1 MIPKQDRQGVRQAR
15 EIEQKYDL
23 NKDFS
28 EIQQMAAN
36 AQRAAEHARNISV
49 SAEKTAREAEAIAAE
64 AKVSA
69 GDAKKY
75 TDDQLKLLWENET
88 PTEFEAQTIEVDLRA
103 HELVA
108 IKFLVKDA
116 IYKTVIGSVGDV
128 VLMDAVCPTTETSLL
143 LAYRKATTS
152 DSGITF
158 EGGMY
163 QTNGVAPTN
172 DDTYIIPCQ
181 IYGVLYREA
190 ATDGQTTTE
199 TT

>member
-15 EIEQKYDL
+15 DIEQKYDM

-36 AQRAAEHARNISV
+36 AQRSAENARNISV
-49 SAEKTAREAEAIAAE
+49 VAERTAREAQAIADE

-69 GDAKKY
+69 ADAKRY
-75 TDDQLKLLWENET
+75 TDDQLKILWENEST
-88 PTEFEAQTIEVDLRA
+88 TAFAAQTIEVDLSA

-116 IYKTVIGSVGDV
+116 IYKTVIGSVGDT
-128 VLMDAVCPTTETSLL
+128 VLLDAVCPATETSLL

-152 DSGITF
+152 DSGVTF

-163 QTNGVAPTN
+163 QTNGVVPTN
-172 DDTYIIPCQ
+172 DDSYIVPCQ
-181 IYGVLYREA
+181 IYGMKGRSNEDERE
-190 ATDGQTTTE
+190 DE
-199 TT
+199 EVV